1 MMIVKLTDEH
11 MRKRNQ
17 PDKSIITMDSAM
29 AYHVKENG
37 TGTET
42 SLDSIYYMVG
52 RETGLNKQAL
62 HDEKKVRR
70 VIEEVTELEGLG
82 YIYSV

>member
-1 MMIVKLTDEH
+1 

-29 AYHVKENG
+29 AHHVKERG
-37 TGTET
+37 AGGEV
-42 SLDSIYYMVG
+42 SIESIYYMVG

-62 HDEKKVRR
+62 HDEKKLQRIIQQVAEM
-70 VIEEVTELEGLG
+70 EETAI
-82 YIYSV
+82 IYHV

>member
-1 MMIVKLTDEH
+1 

-37 TGTET
+37 RDCEVTQE
-42 SLDSIYYMVG
+42 SVYYMVG

-62 HDEKKVRR
+62 HDEKKLQRIIKQVEQ
-70 VIEEVTELEGLG
+70 IEGDADIY
-82 YIYSV
+82 YI